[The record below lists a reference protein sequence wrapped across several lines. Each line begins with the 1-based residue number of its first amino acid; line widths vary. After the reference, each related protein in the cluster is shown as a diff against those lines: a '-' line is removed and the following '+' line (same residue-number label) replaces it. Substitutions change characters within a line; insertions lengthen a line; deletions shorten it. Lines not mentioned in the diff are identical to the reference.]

1 MSSSCDVTR
10 GPGAPNFS
18 LNQQHPGNGRTKFL
32 IKVRMS
38 LRIAGE
44 VGERPRHNPYQLRCP
59 FASCRR
65 WFRNQSGLTKHIR
78 SWHWHSQA
86 GQATSPRRQRS
97 PSFQVR
103 ANLNADELRNN
114 QGNLGFTPPSTPLA
128 GPPSPSVSEINQT
141 IFDNT
146 TSSAPSAGSSIRL
159 PPQDG
164 LFSPVHNSHGSLR
177 ESSPEATPEGDEPIS
192 KIFHPIINGSYT
204 CCQ

>member
-1 MSSSCDVTR
+1 MSCDVTR
-10 GPGAPNFS
+10 GPAPSFS

-44 VGERPRHNPYQLRCP
+44 VGEHPRHNPYQLRCP
-59 FASCRR
+59 FASCCR

-78 SWHWHSQA
+78 SWHWRSQA
-86 GQATSPRRQRS
+86 GQPTLSRRQRS
-97 PSFQVR
+97 LSFQVCT
-103 ANLNADELRNN
+103 NLNADELQNS
-114 QGNLGFTPPSTPLA
+114 QGNLCFTPPSTLLA

-146 TSSAPSAGSSIRL
+146 TSSPSAGSSIQL

-164 LFSPVHNSHGSLR
+164 LFSPGPVHNSHGSL
-177 ESSPEATPEGDEPIS
+177 
-192 KIFHPIINGSYT
+192 
-204 CCQ
+204 